1 MGGSRIQEPRE
12 AAGAHLVL
20 YDGAC
25 GLCNRLV
32 QFLLVHDHR
41 TVFNFASLQSSTG
54 KTMVEWFGGD
64 ARDLSSFYVV
74 ANYRA
79 SRIKAFTK
87 SRAAILVAR
96 ELGWPWKALGA
107 AGFFPTAALDTVY
120 DLVARNRYR
129 IFGRRETCLVP
140 APHSRNRFVE

>member
-1 MGGSRIQEPRE
+1 MGRSPIQEPRE
-12 AAGAHLVL
+12 AAGAHLLL

-32 QFLLVHDHR
+32 QFVLVHDHR
-41 TVFNFASLQSSTG
+41 TVFNFASLQSPIG
-54 KTMVEWFGGD
+54 QTMVERFGGD
-64 ARDLSSFYVV
+64 PRDLSSFYVV
-74 ANYRA
+74 AYYRT
-79 SRIKAFTK
+79 SRMKAVTK
-87 SRAAILVAR
+87 SRAAVLVAG

-129 IFGRRETCLVP
+129 IFGRSETCLVP
-140 APHSRNRFVE
+140 APHFRNRFVE